1 MEIMQMGSVI
11 AELRREKGM
20 TQEELAQAMGVT
32 NQAVSKWESAQNC
45 PDIQLLPQLA
55 DLFGVTI
62 DRLFGRAVVE
72 HPTVVGLPWEDDNI
86 LRAVAYVG
94 HTLYTKETVAAHPL
108 IAEQMKA
115 VQLVYNGEAVHVEST
130 FDVLVNGNVQESVS
144 AGKSVTCKDIGDK
157 VSAGSK
163 VECGNVCGN
172 VTAGGN
178 VQCGSVGGNVTAG
191 GKIECTGDIH
201 GHVKTPGKVVC
212 SAVRHAEKEK
222 TE

>member
-1 MEIMQMGSVI
+1 MGIIDMSTVI
-11 AELRREKGM
+11 ANLRREKGM

-62 DRLFGRAVVE
+62 DSLFGRAAAE
-72 HPTVVGLPWEDDNI
+72 RPTVVGLPWEDDNI

-115 VQLVYNGEAVHVEST
+115 VQLIYNGEAVRVEST

-144 AGKSVTCKDIGDK
+144 AGKTVTCKDVGDK

-172 VTAGGN
+172 VTAGG
-178 VQCGSVGGNVTAG
+178 SVHCVSVNGNISAG
-191 GKIECTGDIH
+191 GKVECIGDIH

-212 SAVRHAEKEK
+212 SAVRNEK
-222 TE
+222 

>member
-1 MEIMQMGSVI
+1 MGIMDMSTVI
-11 AELRREKGM
+11 ANLRREKGM

-62 DRLFGRAVVE
+62 DSLFGRAAAE
-72 HPTVVGLPWEDDNI
+72 RPTVVGLPWEDDNI

-115 VQLVYNGEAVHVEST
+115 VQLVYNGEAVRVEST

-144 AGKSVTCKDIGDK
+144 AGKTVTCKDVGDK

-172 VTAGGN
+172 VTAGG
-178 VQCGSVGGNVTAG
+178 SVHCVSVNGNISAG
-191 GKIECTGDIH
+191 GKVECIGEIH

-212 SAVRHAEKEK
+212 SAVRNKK
-222 TE
+222 

>member
-1 MEIMQMGSVI
+1 MGIIDMSTVI
-11 AELRREKGM
+11 ANLRREKGM

-62 DRLFGRAVVE
+62 DSLFGRAAAE
-72 HPTVVGLPWEDDNI
+72 RPTVVGLPWEDDNI

-115 VQLVYNGEAVHVEST
+115 VQLVYNGEAVRVEST

-144 AGKSVTCKDIGDK
+144 AGKTVTCKDVGDK

-172 VTAGGN
+172 VTAGG
-178 VQCGSVGGNVTAG
+178 SVHCVSVNGNVSAG
-191 GKIECTGDIH
+191 GKVECIGDIH

-212 SAVRHAEKEK
+212 SAVRNKK
-222 TE
+222 

>member
-1 MEIMQMGSVI
+1 MGIIDMSTVI
-11 AELRREKGM
+11 ANLRREKGM

-62 DRLFGRAVVE
+62 DRLFGRTTAE
-72 HPTVVGLPWEDDNI
+72 RPTVVGLPWEDDNI

-115 VQLVYNGEAVHVEST
+115 VQLVYNGEAVRVEST
-130 FDVLVNGNVQESVS
+130 FDVLVNGNVQECVS
-144 AGKSVTCKDIGDK
+144 AGKSVTCKDVGDK

-172 VTAGGN
+172 VTAGGS
-178 VQCGSVGGNVTAG
+178 VQCGSISGNVSAG
-191 GKIECTGDIH
+191 GKVECTGDIY
-201 GHVKTPGKVVC
+201 GNVKTMGKVIC
-212 SAVRHAEKEK
+212 SAVRNEK
-222 TE
+222 

>member
-1 MEIMQMGSVI
+1 MGIMDMSTVI
-11 AELRREKGM
+11 ANLRREKGM

-62 DRLFGRAVVE
+62 DRLFGRTTAE
-72 HPTVVGLPWEDDNI
+72 RSTVVGLPWEDDNI

-115 VQLVYNGEAVHVEST
+115 VQLVYNGEAVRVEST

-144 AGKSVTCKDIGDK
+144 AGKTVTCKDIGDK

-191 GKIECTGDIH
+191 GKVECTGDIY
-201 GHVKTPGKVVC
+201 GHVKTMGKVIC
-212 SAVRHAEKEK
+212 SAVRNEK
-222 TE
+222 

>member
-1 MEIMQMGSVI
+1 MGIIDMSTVI
-11 AELRREKGM
+11 ANLRREKGM

-62 DRLFGRAVVE
+62 DRLFGRTAAE
-72 HPTVVGLPWEDDNI
+72 RPTVFGLPWEDDNI

-115 VQLVYNGEAVHVEST
+115 VQLVYNGEAVRVEST

-144 AGKSVTCKDIGDK
+144 AGKTVTCKDVGDK

-172 VTAGGN
+172 VTAGG
-178 VQCGSVGGNVTAG
+178 SVHCVSVNGNVSAG
-191 GKIECTGDIH
+191 GKVECTGDIY
-201 GHVKTPGKVVC
+201 GHVKTMGKVIC
-212 SAVRHAEKEK
+212 SAVRNEK
-222 TE
+222 